1 MKQST
6 ELTANNT
13 SNTNNSANNAHNE
26 SGGDKINL
34 PSLPD
39 AFNEDAL
46 INAYKRVEGEAKS
59 EVPDVETEE
68 GRKHIKE
75 MARKVA
81 ASKTAIDTPIR
92 DYLRIIKAQ
101 PKVLEKN
108 ARESKQRFDDLKA
121 EILKPLEEA
130 QKSQDD
136 VINWL
141 NNIPALCS
149 DPNTTSAH
157 ITEFIRLTNEYTVD
171 LVWPELKK
179 KFKTAHENALT
190 TATVT
195 LERITEQEKQAAE
208 LAELR
213 AKQAK
218 AEEEERNRKITEE
231 AAAKAR
237 AEAEQKAQQERAD
250 IERRA
255 VEAKQREEAAR
266 AAEQQAIR
274 DAELYKQQQINAAM
288 EAELS
293 RENERVE
300 AEKRQALAIEQAKK
314 DEAKRIAEEEAA
326 QQQAAKDREAD
337 KAHREKINRVALV
350 DLIAAGLSEDD
361 AKNAIIAI
369 IRKQVRNIH
378 ITY

>member
-1 MKQST
+1 MKSQST
-6 ELTANNT
+6 ELTA
-13 SNTNNSANNAHNE
+13 SNTDKSAQNE

-39 AFNEDAL
+39 SFNEDAL
-46 INAYKRVEGEAKS
+46 INAYKRIEKEAKS
-59 EVPDVETEE
+59 EVPDIETEE

-92 DYLRIIKAQ
+92 DYLRMIKAQ

-141 NNIPALCS
+141 NNVPS
-149 DPNTTSAH
+149 DCGNPEINSKTLANIIET
-157 ITEFIRLTNEYTVD
+157 INGYTD
-171 LVWPELKK
+171 ELVWPELKK
-179 KFKTAHENALT
+179 KFKVAHENALT

-218 AEEEERNRKITEE
+218 AEEEERNRKIAEE

-237 AEAEQKAQQERAD
+237 AEAEQKAQQERESL
-250 IERRA
+250 ERRA
-255 VEAKQREEAAR
+255 AENKHREEQAAIREEQAKQVAIESEKNRIAEVERSKAREAEALKQAEEKSRLAAEEA
-266 AAEQQAIR
+266 I
-274 DAELYKQQQINAAM
+274 
-288 EAELS
+288 
-293 RENERVE
+293 E
-300 AEKRQALAIEQAKK
+300 AEKRRAIEAEKEQARL
-314 DEAKRIAEEEAA
+314 AKARAEDKELRI
-326 QQQAAKDREAD
+326 KV
-337 KAHREKINRVALV
+337 NRANLV
-350 DLIAAGLSEDD
+350 VLIAAGFSDEDGKKFIKMVARGELPD
-361 AKNAIIAI
+361 IK
-369 IRKQVRNIH
+369 IH
-378 ITY
+378 Y

>member
-1 MKQST
+1 MKSQST
-6 ELTANNT
+6 ELTA
-13 SNTNNSANNAHNE
+13 SNTDKNAQNE

-46 INAYKRVEGEAKS
+46 INAYKRIEKEAKS
-59 EVPDVETEE
+59 EVPDIETEE

-141 NNIPALCS
+141 NGVPAVCA
-149 DPNTTSAH
+149 DPGVTS
-157 ITEFIRLTNEYTVD
+157 EQIRGWIEIINGYTAD
-171 LVWPELKK
+171 LVWNELKK
-179 KFKTAHENALT
+179 KFKVAHENALT

-195 LERITEQEKQAAE
+195 FERITEQEKQAAE

-218 AEEEERNRKITEE
+218 AEEEERNRKIAEE

-255 VEAKQREEAAR
+255 VESRQREEAAI
-266 AAEQQAIR
+266 AAQQQAIR
-274 DAELYKQQQINAAM
+274 DAELEKERQDKAA
-288 EAELS
+288 EQA
-293 RENERVE
+293 RIDAENERLE
-300 AEKRQALAIEQAKK
+300 SEKRHALAIEQAKQA
-314 DEAKRIAEEEAA
+314 EAKRIADEEAA

-337 KAHREKINRVALV
+337 KAHKIAINRAALV
-350 DLIAAGLSEDD
+350 DLVAAGLSEDD
-361 AKNAIIAI
+361 AKTAIRAI
-369 IRKQVRNIH
+369 GRKEVRNIS
-378 ITY
+378 IQY